1 MHDHGCWGV
10 VGVVE
15 GLLEERA
22 YMSGLGTI
30 RGDSGIELRRGGVV
44 LLNPDAVTT
53 FVPNPDYIH
62 MTGVPASRP
71 RCISLHLYGRNMDS
85 FHVYDVERGTRRMIH
100 VPHYEPLTPRL
111 RWQARPIA
119 GAFERSVR
127 RVVWERPLF
136 CAQPSSPGPS

>member
-1 MHDHGCWGV
+1 
-10 VGVVE
+10 VVE

-44 LLNPDAVTT
+44 LLNPGAVTT

-62 MTGVPASRP
+62 MTGAPALRP
-71 RCISLHLYGRNMDS
+71 RCISLHLYGWNMDS
-85 FHVYDVERGTRRMIH
+85 FHVYDVERRTRRMIH
-100 VPHYEPLTPRL
+100 VPTTRAADQRL

-136 CAQPSSPGPS
+136 AHSGRRPASLLFASH